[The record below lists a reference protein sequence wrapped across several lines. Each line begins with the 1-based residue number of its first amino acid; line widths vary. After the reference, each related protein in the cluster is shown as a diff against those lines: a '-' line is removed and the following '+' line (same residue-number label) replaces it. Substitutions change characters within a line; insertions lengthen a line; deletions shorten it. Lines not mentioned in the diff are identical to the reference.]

1 MVVESCTKSGTRYP
15 PSTGMTAKEL
25 CENDDLVTSLV
36 LDAHLGFITH
46 KMNLRFRPL
55 KINKEELRNI
65 ISDFKHHQDYEKTYH
80 QLISGEWALAYF
92 LTKSKQQQNSFKE
105 HVFRYLRIFDKESGF
120 EVLPCNRYSG
130 EHHLGAKMCA
140 TRKWSKND
148 KIPFLVGCI
157 AELTEE
163 EEAQLLHP
171 GRNDF
176 SVMYSCRKNC
186 AQLWLG
192 PAAFI
197 NHDCRS
203 NCKFVS
209 TGRDTAC
216 VKVLRD
222 IEIGEEITCFYGED
236 FFGDNNCYC
245 ECETCERRKTGAFSA
260 RKKDTEEGGESK
272 TTYSFRETDNRLNR
286 LKQQAKL
293 NNNNKNT
300 HLKQKLNSNETVDK
314 KINGNLQKPLTLR
327 EIQSKGLNRT
337 QMLFSQKFSLNH
349 SNGVLSDKNRIIS
362 QKKTTDELH
371 IENSVKPQNSLNK
384 KLDKDQCQSK
394 LDNQN
399 KKFCKIQ
406 YKALS
411 RTIGKEKKNNIQKP
425 DPIVACNE
433 RNQNIDALNK
443 ASVYNIDNEDLSLM
457 TKWAPRCRTSR
468 IGSNSSIVPCY
479 KSDTIINKT
488 NVKLETTFPK
498 DKNDQSTN
506 KKTVVQ
512 SATRSKRKDLTDS
525 EKQELEKDSISEV
538 NKLIN
543 NNSHKTNSGKI
554 NPSTSPNQTKTK
566 NNKYDYNLQMD
577 TVDVKNNLEE
587 SPQGCLKLTIRV
599 RRSHL
604 TEDHYS
610 SLEGGN
616 NSINSSKGYQKEAI
630 YEILPPSNTNSPR
643 KHQKKKKKKRK
654 KKSQERDLSKL
665 ETCNNKRPKLNSS
678 TASQLCSSSESS
690 NCSLNSSPLKP
701 GTKRLRLIFGN
712 NSIDIDIPPS
722 KARRFF

>member
-1 MVVESCTKSGTRYP
+1 MVVESCTKSSTRYP

-65 ISDFKHHQDYEKTYH
+65 IADFKQHQDYEKAYR

-105 HVFRYLRIFDKESGF
+105 HIFRYLRIFDKESGF

-140 TRKWSKND
+140 TRKWCKNE

-222 IEIGEEITCFYGED
+222 IEVGEEITCFYGED

-245 ECETCERRKTGAFSA
+245 ECETCERRKTGAFST
-260 RKKDTEEGGESK
+260 RKKDAEEGGESK

-300 HLKQKLNSNETVDK
+300 HLKQKVNSNETVDK
-314 KINGNLQKPLTLR
+314 KINGNLQKSLTLH
-327 EIQSKGLNRT
+327 EIQSKGLNRP

-349 SNGVLSDKNRIIS
+349 SNGILSDKNRIIS
-362 QKKTTDELH
+362 QKKVTNELQT
-371 IENSVKPQNSLNK
+371 ENSAKAQNSLNK
-384 KLDKDQCQSK
+384 KLDKVQCQSK
-394 LDNQN
+394 LINHN
-399 KKFCKIQ
+399 KKYCKIQ
-406 YKALS
+406 YKTLSS
-411 RTIGKEKKNNIQKP
+411 RTVGKDRKTNVEKP
-425 DPIVACNE
+425 AAPTACNE

-443 ASVYNIDNEDLSLM
+443 ASVYNIDNEDLTVM
-457 TKWAPRCRTSR
+457 TKWAPRCRTR

-479 KSDTIINKT
+479 KSDSVLNKT
-488 NVKLETTFPK
+488 NVKIETTFPK
-498 DKNDQSTN
+498 EKNDQSTN
-506 KKTVVQ
+506 KKSLVPNT
-512 SATRSKRKDLTDS
+512 TRSKRKELTEP
-525 EKQELEKDSISEV
+525 EKQELRKDSISEV
-538 NKLIN
+538 NKLST
-543 NNSHKTNSGKI
+543 NSHKTNGGKI
-554 NPSTSPNQTKTK
+554 NPSTSPNQTKPK
-566 NNKYDYNLQMD
+566 NGKYDYKLQMD
-577 TVDVKNNLEE
+577 TVNVKNNLED

-610 SLEGGN
+610 SSEGGN
-616 NSINSSKGYQKEAI
+616 NNINSAKGYQKRAI
-630 YEILPPSNTNSPR
+630 YEILPPSNASSPR

-654 KKSQERDLSKL
+654 KKSQERDISKL
-665 ETCNNKRPKLNSS
+665 EMSNTKRPKLNSN
-678 TASQLCSSSESS
+678 TASQLCSNSESS